1 MNIFTIFN
9 RNEIIKEM
17 SLYSIDQHSVLF
29 QQDSCGNFFYIVKE
43 GEFSLYLN
51 NKKIKVFKIGDS
63 FGELALLHNAPR
75 SGTVRAD
82 TFGKL
87 WCMERKNFKKIIDHI
102 NTLNHQENKKYI
114 AQIPFLSNMNN

>member
-29 QQDSCGNFFYIVKE
+29 Q